1 MKLKFINNG
10 AWFGCLILLF
20 ALASCTK
27 DLNRQPLTGTTAGDV
42 YNTPDNYK
50 NVLAKIYAGL
60 AVSGQQGP
68 AGNPDIT
75 GYDEG
80 FSNYLRQYWQM
91 EELTTDEAVIGWGDA
106 DIQDLHNM
114 NWTTS
119 NTFVRMIYNRIYYQI
134 ALCNEF
140 IRESSDDAV
149 AAKGFSPDDV
159 SNIQQYRAEARFMR
173 ALSYWH
179 AMDLFGNIPF
189 VTENDPVGNFLP
201 PQVSRDSIFTYVE
214 HELLDIEGSLA
225 DPRQNEYGRAD
236 KAADWMLLAK
246 LYLNAQVYNGGGEPR
261 YADCITYCNKIINA
275 GYSLEPEYKD
285 LFLAD
290 NNTSNEIIFPV
301 AFDALHTQTYG
312 GMVYLIH
319 AEIGGSMNAAA
330 FGVSSGGWAGLRT
343 TKNLV
348 SAFSD
353 PSGNTDHRAM
363 FYTDGQSLD
372 IKVILNNFT
381 DGYAITKYKNI
392 NRDGQ
397 AESDPSG
404 TFVNT
409 DYPMFRLGDVFLMY
423 AEAVLRDTAHLGG
436 GDLSIATDYINRLR
450 ARAYGNT
457 SGNISESELNL
468 DFILNERARELYW
481 EGTRRTDLIRFGKF
495 TSGSYLWPFK
505 GGVLNGTGV
514 PEYRNVFPIPVS
526 DITVNPNLNQNAG
539 Y

>member
-1 MKLKFINNG
+1 M
-10 AWFGCLILLF
+10 LLVVLVVVLF
-20 ALASCTK
+20 TSCTK
-27 DLNRQPLTGTTAGDV
+27 DLNRQPLTGTTAGDI
-42 YNTPDNYK
+42 YNTPANYK
-50 NVLAKIYAGL
+50 EVLAKIYAGL

-91 EELTTDEAVIGWGDA
+91 EELPTDEAVIGWGDA

-134 ALCNEF
+134 TLCNEF
-140 IRESSDDAV
+140 IRESSDDALNS
-149 AAKGFSPDDV
+149 KGFSADDV
-159 SNIQQYRAEARFMR
+159 NNIKQYRAEARFMR

-179 AMDLFGNIPF
+179 ALDLFGNVPF
-189 VTENDPVGNFLP
+189 VTEKDPVGNFLP
-201 PQVSRDSIFTYVE
+201 PQMPRDSVFNYVE
-214 HELLDIEGSLA
+214 SELLDIESSLA
-225 DPRQNEYGRAD
+225 DPKTNEYARAD

-246 LYLNAQVYNGGGEPR
+246 LYLNSEVYTGVKR
-261 YADCITYCNKIINA
+261 YDDCITYCNKIIAA
-275 GYSLEPEYKD
+275 GYSLEPQYAD

-319 AEIGGSMNAAA
+319 AEIGGSMNAAD

-348 SAFSD
+348 ELFPD
-353 PSGNTDHRAM
+353 ITGNTDKRAM
-363 FYTDGQSLD
+363 FYTDGQNLD

-392 NRDGQ
+392 NREGQ
-397 AESDPSG
+397 AESDPTN

-409 DYPMFRLGDVFLMY
+409 DYPMFRLADVYLMY
-423 AEAVLRDTAHLGG
+423 AEATLRGG
-436 GDLSIATDYINRLR
+436 SGDLSTATNYINALR
-450 ARAYGNT
+450 QRAYGNS
-457 SGNISESELNL
+457 SGNISEADLSL
-468 DFILNERARELYW
+468 DFILDERARELYW

-495 TSGSYLWPFK
+495 TSGDYLWPFK

-514 PEYRNVFPIPVS
+514 ADYRSLFPIPVS
-526 DITVNPNLNQNAG
+526 DITVNPNLKQNSG

>member
-1 MKLKFINNG
+1 MKFSFTKNIWTG
-10 AWFGCLILLF
+10 ALILF
-20 ALASCTK
+20 AFASCTK
-27 DLNRQPLTGTTAGDV
+27 DLNRQPLTGTTAADV
-42 YNTPDNYK
+42 YNTPENYK
-50 NVLAKIYAGL
+50 AVLAKVYVGL

-114 NWTTS
+114 DWTTS

-134 ALCNEF
+134 SLCNEF
-140 IRESSDDAV
+140 IRESADDVV
-149 AAKGFSPDDV
+149 AGKGFSSQDAD
-159 SNIQQYRAEARFMR
+159 NIKQFRAEARFMR

-179 AMDLFGNIPF
+179 AMDFFGSVPF
-189 VTENDPVGNFLP
+189 VIENDPVGTFLP
-201 PQVSRDSIFTYVE
+201 PQISKDSLFQYIE
-214 HELLDIEGSLA
+214 SELLDVEGTMA
-225 DPRQNEYGRAD
+225 DPRTNEYARAD

-246 LYLNAQVYNGGGEPR
+246 LYLNAEVYTGTPR
-261 YADCITYCNKIINA
+261 YSDCLTYCNKIIAA
-275 GYSLEPEYKD
+275 GYSLEPQYKN

-290 NNTSNEIIFPV
+290 NNNSNEIIFPV

-319 AEIGGSMNAAA
+319 AEIGGSMNAAD

-348 SAFSD
+348 NEFSD
-353 PSGNTDHRAM
+353 PSGNTDKRAM
-363 FYTDGQSLD
+363 FYTDGQNEE
-372 IKVILNNFT
+372 INTILNNFN

-392 NRDGQ
+392 NQAGQ

-404 TFVNT
+404 QFVNT
-409 DYPMFRLGDVFLMY
+409 DFPMFRLGDAYLMY
-423 AEAVLRDTAHLGG
+423 AEAVLKGGG
-436 GDLSIATDYINRLR
+436 GDEGTALNYMNQLR
-450 ARAYGNT
+450 ERAYGNT
-457 SGNISESELNL
+457 SGNIAQSDLTL
-468 DFILNERARELYW
+468 DFILQERSREMYW
-481 EGTRRTDLIRFGKF
+481 EASRRTDLIRFGKF

-505 GGVLNGTGV
+505 GGVEGGTGV
-514 PEYRNVFPIPVS
+514 DDFRNIFPIPVS
-526 DITVNPNLNQNAG
+526 DITVNPNLTQNPG

>member
-1 MKLKFINNG
+1 MKFSFLKNIWAG
-10 AWFGCLILLF
+10 ALVLF
-20 ALASCTK
+20 VFASCTK
-27 DLNRQPLTGTTAGDV
+27 DLNRKPLTGTTAEQV
-42 YNTPDNYK
+42 YNTPENYK
-50 NVLAKIYAGL
+50 AVLAKVYAGL

-114 NWTTS
+114 DWTTG

-134 ALCNEF
+134 SLCNEF
-140 IRESSDDAV
+140 IRESADDVV
-149 AAKGFSPDDV
+149 ASKGFSDQDV
-159 SNIQQYRAEARFMR
+159 NNIKQYRAEARFMR

-179 AMDLFGNIPF
+179 ALDFFGNVPF

-201 PQVSRDSIFTYVE
+201 PQISKDSLFLYIE
-214 HELLDIEGSLA
+214 SECKDIEGSLA
-225 DPRQNEYGRAD
+225 DPHTNEYARAD

-246 LYLNAQVYNGGGEPR
+246 LYLNAEVYTGTAR
-261 YADCITYCNKIINA
+261 YSDCLDYCNKIIAA
-275 GYSLEPEYKD
+275 GYTLEPQYKN

-290 NNTSNEIIFPV
+290 NNKSKEIIFPV

-319 AEIGGSMNAAA
+319 AEIGGSMNAAD

-348 SAFSD
+348 NIFAD
-353 PSGNTDHRAM
+353 PSGNTDRRAM
-363 FYTDGQSLD
+363 FYTDGQNEE
-372 IKVILNNFT
+372 INTILNTFT

-392 NRDGQ
+392 DQ
-397 AESDPSG
+397 AGNAQSDPTG
-404 TFVNT
+404 QFVNT
-409 DYPMFRLGDVFLMY
+409 DFPMFRLGDVYLMY
-423 AEAVLRDTAHLGG
+423 AEAALRGG
-436 GDLSIATDYINRLR
+436 GDLNKAVEYINDLR
-450 ARAYGNT
+450 KRAYGNA
-457 SGNISESELNL
+457 SGNISPSDLTL
-468 DFILNERARELYW
+468 DFILDERARELYW
-481 EGTRRTDLIRFGKF
+481 EASRRTDLIRFGKF
-495 TSGSYLWPFK
+495 TSGSYVWPFK
-505 GGVLNGTGV
+505 GGVVGGTGV
-514 PEYRNVFPIPVS
+514 PDFRNLFPIPES
-526 DITVNPNLNQNAG
+526 DITVNPNLKQNTG